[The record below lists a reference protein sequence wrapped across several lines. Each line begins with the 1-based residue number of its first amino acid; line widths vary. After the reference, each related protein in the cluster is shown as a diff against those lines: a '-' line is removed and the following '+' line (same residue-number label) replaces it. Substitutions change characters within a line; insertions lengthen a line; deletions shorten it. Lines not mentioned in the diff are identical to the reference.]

1 MVSKGCPT
9 REELLAFSLGRVSH
23 GTQSQ
28 IWEHLQNCTACL
40 DVLMELEREADS
52 LLSAVTRAS
61 LQPASAELLGDRA
74 IYYQGLT
81 RTMALAGRGSSA
93 CVTADTEDALIEA
106 HEGCLGQY
114 ELLEE
119 LGRGGMGVVFRAR
132 HTRLEKIVALKI
144 LHGARLENPEIVERF
159 QYEIKAVGKLDHP
172 SIVHATD
179 AGQVDGTY
187 YLAMEFVPGANLSRM
202 VREGKCFPPR
212 RTVEVIRDVA
222 RGLQHAHRRG
232 LVHRDVKP
240 SNILLDNRG
249 HARITDFGL
258 VLAEHDLTDDLA
270 YAGTPAYMSP
280 EQARGEGHRVD
291 GRSDIF
297 SLGAVFYRLLT
308 DCLPFEGTGVKQLC
322 HQIVHAEP
330 TPPREIDPTLPEELE
345 RICLTALAKDLSDR
359 YVTAGEL
366 ADDLDGWLRRQD
378 ELAQSAGSAGAGP
391 LVIIP
396 RGYRPY
402 ESSDATFFLSL
413 VPGPRDGSGLPLS
426 IRFWKRRIE
435 ESGPDRSFSVGLL
448 SGPVGAGKTS
458 LIAAGVLPCL
468 ADHVETVCL
477 VATAEHTEAALA
489 SRLTRLAPSNRDD
502 RTLVEIMGDVQLRV
516 EEEPDAKLLLVIDQF
531 EQWLQRNQ
539 EGSATALSD
548 ALSVCDG
555 RHLSC
560 LLVVR
565 DEFLPA
571 AKNFMNAHGWP
582 AEQNVNWAPVD
593 LLDLDRAR
601 KVLAAH
607 GQAWGALPDRAGDQT
622 AEQIQFLDE
631 AVAELAED
639 GRVSPF
645 RLAMFAEVFKNV
657 FWTRAG
663 LRRIGGGQGAGVAA
677 LRSAFSSSSS
687 HRNYCRYYQ
696 AARAVLAEL
705 CPPSTSHRAEH
716 SCENQRLLEVSG
728 CVNSPREFEEL
739 MSILNHRLRLISLV
753 DADEES
759 GENVSGIRQ
768 APRRFYRLSHD
779 YLVPVVREW
788 VSEGCSEDSRRPT
801 RSRSGWRHVVAA
813 IVVIGIGLLLL
824 HLAR

>member
-1 MVSKGCPT
+1 MVSNGCPT
-9 REELLAFSLGRVSH
+9 REELLAFSLGRVSY

-28 IWEHLQNCTACL
+28 IWEHLQQCTACM

-61 LQPASAELLGDRA
+61 LQPSSAELLGDRA

-81 RTMALAGRGSSA
+81 RTMALAGRAGSA

-106 HEGCLGQY
+106 HEERLGQY

-144 LHGARLENPEIVERF
+144 LHGNRLENPEVVERF
-159 QYEIKAVGKLDHP
+159 QYEMKAVGKLDHP

-179 AGQVDGTY
+179 AGQIDGTY
-187 YLAMEFVPGANLSRM
+187 YLAMEFVPGANLSRI
-202 VREGKCFPPR
+202 VREGKGFPPR
-212 RTVEVIRDVA
+212 RAVEVVRDVA

-249 HARITDFGL
+249 RARITDFGL

-308 DCLPFEGTGVKQLC
+308 GCLPFEGAGVKQLC
-322 HQIVHAEP
+322 HQIVSSDP
-330 TPPREIDPTLPEELE
+330 IPPREIDPTLPEELE
-345 RICLTALAKDLSDR
+345 RICLTALAKAPLDR
-359 YVTAGEL
+359 YLTAGEL
-366 ADDLDGWLRRQD
+366 ADDLDGWLRHQD
-378 ELAQSAGSAGAGP
+378 ELAQSAVSAGTGP
-391 LVIIP
+391 LVVAP

-402 ESSDATFFLSL
+402 ESSDATSFLSL

-435 ESGPDRSFSVGLL
+435 ESGPERSFSVGLL

-458 LIAAGVLPCL
+458 LIVAGLLPCL
-468 ADHVETVCL
+468 ADHVETVRL

-489 SRLTRLAPSNRDD
+489 SRLTRLAPSNRED
-502 RTLVEIMGDVQLRV
+502 RTLAEIMDDVRVRV
-516 EEEPDAKLLLVIDQF
+516 EEQPDAKVLLVIDQF
-531 EQWLQRNQ
+531 EQWLQRNRK
-539 EGSATALSD
+539 SSPAALAD

-555 RHLSC
+555 RRLSC

-571 AKNFMNAHGWP
+571 ARNFMNAHGWP
-582 AEQNVNWAPVD
+582 VDQDINWASVD
-593 LLDLDRAR
+593 LLDLDCAR

-607 GQAWGALPDRAGDQT
+607 GQACGALPDRAGDQT

-639 GRVSPF
+639 GRVSPL

-663 LRRIGGGQGAGVAA
+663 LRRMGGAHGAGVAV
-677 LRSAFSSSSS
+677 LRSAFGLSSN
-687 HRNYCRYYQ
+687 HRNYCRHYH

-705 CPPSTSHRAEH
+705 CPLSTSYRGEH
-716 SCENQRLLEVSG
+716 SCENQRLLEISG
-728 CVNSPREFEEL
+728 YANSPREFEEL
-739 MSILNHRLRLISLV
+739 LSILNHRLRLISLI
-753 DADEES
+753 DADEGL
-759 GENVSGIRQ
+759 GENVTEIPQ
-768 APRRFYRLSHD
+768 TPRRFYRLSHHD
-779 YLVPVVREW
+779 LAPVVREW
-788 VSEGCSEDSRRPT
+788 LSEGRPKDSRKPARF
-801 RSRSGWRHVVAA
+801 RAVWRRVVTA
-813 IVVIGIGLLLL
+813 IVVVGIGLLLF
-824 HLAR
+824 HFAR

>member
-9 REELLAFSLGRVSH
+9 REELLAFSLGRISH
-23 GTQSQ
+23 STQSR
-28 IWEHLQNCTACL
+28 IWEHLQKCTACMDIL
-40 DVLMELEREADS
+40 IELEREADP

-81 RTMALAGRGSSA
+81 RTMALAGRGGSA
-93 CVTADTEDALIEA
+93 CVTVDTDEALIEA
-106 HEGCLGQY
+106 HEGRLGQY

-144 LHGARLENPEIVERF
+144 LHGSRLENSEMVERF
-159 QYEIKAVGKLDHP
+159 QYEMKAVGKLDHP

-187 YLAMEFVPGANLSRM
+187 YLAMEFVPGANLSRI
-202 VREGKCFPPR
+202 VREGTSFPPR
-212 RTVEVIRDVA
+212 RAAEAIRDVA
-222 RGLQHAHRRG
+222 RGLHHAHRRG

-249 HARITDFGL
+249 RARITDFGL

-291 GRSDIF
+291 GRSDVF

-308 DCLPFEGTGVKQLC
+308 GCRPFEGSGVKQLC
-322 HQIVHAEP
+322 HQIIFTEP
-330 TPPREIDPTLPEELE
+330 TPLREIDPTLPEELE
-345 RICLTALAKDLSDR
+345 RICLTALAKAPSDR
-359 YVTAGEL
+359 YVTAGEF
-366 ADDLDGWLRRQD
+366 ADDLDGWLRHQD
-378 ELAQSAGSAGAGP
+378 ELAQSACVGTTM
-391 LVIIP
+391 ITP
-396 RGYRPY
+396 RGYGAY

-435 ESGPDRSFSVGLL
+435 ESGPERSFSVGLV

-458 LIAAGVLPCL
+458 LIAAGLLPSL
-468 ADHVETVCL
+468 ADHVAAVCL

-489 SRLTRLAPSNRDD
+489 SRLTGLAPSSRDD
-502 RTLVEIMGDVQLRV
+502 RTLVEILGDVRLRL
-516 EEEPDAKLLLVIDQF
+516 EEQPDAKLLLVIDQF
-531 EQWLQRNQ
+531 EQWLQRNR
-539 EGSATALSD
+539 EGSATALSN

-555 RHLSC
+555 RRLSC

-582 AEQNVNWAPVD
+582 AERNINWAPVD
-593 LLDLDRAR
+593 LLDLDHAR

-607 GQAWGALPDRAGDQT
+607 GQACGALPDRAGDQT

-631 AVAELAED
+631 TVAELAED
-639 GRVSPF
+639 DRVSPF
-645 RLAMFAEVFKNV
+645 RLATFAEVFKNV
-657 FWTRAG
+657 FWTPAG
-663 LRRIGGGQGAGVAA
+663 LRRIGGVQGAGVTA

-687 HRNYCRYYQ
+687 HRNYCRHYQ

-705 CPPSTSHRAEH
+705 CPPSTSCRSEL

-728 CVNSPREFEEL
+728 YADSPREFEEL
-739 MSILNHRLRLISLV
+739 MSILNHRLRLISLI
-753 DADEES
+753 DADEGF
-759 GENVSGIRQ
+759 GENATGTDQV
-768 APRRFYRLSHD
+768 PRRFYRLSHD
-779 YLVPVVREW
+779 WLVPVVREW
-788 VSEGCSEDSRRPT
+788 VSESCPEDSRRSA
-801 RSRSGWRHVVAA
+801 RSRTVWRHVVGA
-813 IVVIGIGLLLL
+813 IVVIGIGLLLF